1 MRFEFVCENDNI
13 RLSDELKLHISRRLY
28 RSIRSKNTVFFVN
41 KIETL
46 PYKEINKGDIITFEF
61 DKNRDVDWDLYDS
74 KLDIYYEDDNYLIVY
89 KRDNLLSIPTKGNP
103 YSLYQEVI
111 YYLKNKNESTD
122 ISILNRLD
130 KDTKGLV
137 LIAKNPYSA
146 SLMSPV
152 HEHMERRYV
161 ALCSGVFK
169 EDEGT
174 ISAKIKKVE
183 NQNKRIIAGDGQIAI
198 THYRVLDTIGDNT
211 LVEFLLE
218 TGRTHQIRIHSAYI
232 GHPVIGDT
240 MYGDENSI
248 DKLHLLSYYIKFEN
262 PYDKRIIEIKLNE
275 IKF

>member
-103 YSLYQEVI
+103 YSLYQEAI
-111 YYLKNKNESTD
+111 YYLKNKNKSTD

-161 ALCSGVFK
+161 ALCSGIFK
-169 EDEGT
+169 ENEGT

-232 GHPVIGDT
+232 GHPIIGDT

>member
-103 YSLYQEVI
+103 YSLYQEAI

-161 ALCSGVFK
+161 ALCSGIFK
-169 EDEGT
+169 EKEGT

-232 GHPVIGDT
+232 GHPIIGDT

>member
-1 MRFEFVCENDNI
+1 MEIKFIVENDNI

-28 RSIRSKNTVFFVN
+28 RSIKCNNAPILVN
-41 KIETL
+41 GVETKTFL
-46 PYKEINKGDIITFEF
+46 LVNKGDEVSIIF
-61 DKNRDVDWDLYDS
+61 DKNREINWDLYDS
-74 KLDIYYEDDNYLIVY
+74 NLKVYFEDDNYLIVY
-89 KRDNLLSIPTKGNP
+89 KKEGILSIPTKAFP

-169 EDEGT
+169 GNEGT

-232 GHPVIGDT
+232 GHPIIGDT